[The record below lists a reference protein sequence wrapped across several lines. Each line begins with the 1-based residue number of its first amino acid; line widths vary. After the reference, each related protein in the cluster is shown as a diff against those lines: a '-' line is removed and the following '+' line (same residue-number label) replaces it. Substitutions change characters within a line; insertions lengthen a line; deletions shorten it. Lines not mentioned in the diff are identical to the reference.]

1 VDTENNEA
9 VETTETTEA
18 STETRSLLESAAS
31 ELGEGEYFLSDGV
44 KGDGERPEWYKGD
57 KYKTV
62 AEQAKAYTELEKQFG
77 SFTGAPKDGYAAP
90 EGIEAEDELFNQLV
104 EFGKETNMSQQG
116 LEKAW
121 ELLSTQNAV
130 SQEINQEAE
139 MAKLGDNASERL
151 QQVDTALKNKLG
163 AKYDDVAPLITTA
176 EDVILAETLI
186 KSFAPS
192 KIAQEGAQQPQ
203 GLTLEEVEKFSNAKD
218 ESGRLLRSTD
228 AAYNAKA
235 EQMWRD
241 LVGDGEHR
249 VVIG

>member
-1 VDTENNEA
+1 VDTENNE
-9 VETTETTEA
+9 TTETQTEA
-18 STETRSLLESAAS
+18 TTETSSLLDSAAP

-44 KGDGERPEWYKGD
+44 KGDGDKPEWYID
-57 KYKTV
+57 SKYKTI
-62 AEQAKAYTELEKQFG
+62 ADQAKGYNEIRQKLGA
-77 SFTGAPKDGYAAP
+77 FTGAPEDGYAAP
-90 EGIEAEDELFNQLV
+90 EGIEPEDELFSQLA

>member
-1 VDTENNEA
+1 MDTENNE
-9 VETTETTEA
+9 VVETTEA
-18 STETRSLLESAAS
+18 STETGSLLESAAPEPS
-31 ELGEGEYFLSDGV
+31 EGEVPDYLLPKCMTEGRSI
-44 KGDGERPEWYKGD
+44 PE
-57 KYKTV
+57 
-62 AEQAKAYTELEKQFG
+62 ALQEQAKAYPELEKQFG
-77 SFTGAPKDGYAAP
+77 SFAGAPKDGYATP
-90 EGIEAEDELFNQLV
+90 EGIESEDELFNQLV

-121 ELLSTQNAV
+121 ELLSTQAGV

>member
-9 VETTETTEA
+9 VE
-18 STETRSLLESAAS
+18 STETPVETSSLLESAAP

-77 SFTGAPKDGYAAP
+77 SFTGAPKDGYATP
-90 EGIEAEDELFNQLV
+90 EGIESEDELFNQLV

-121 ELLSTQNAV
+121 ELLSTQAGV
-130 SQEINQEAE
+130 SQEVNQEAE